1 MYNKLIWGFLSD
13 DAFILVNKKIARM
26 VGIHAAILLSD
37 LISKHKYF
45 CQKKGESYWFFNS
58 RDNIEKD
65 TCLSGHQQR
74 HAQKILV
81 VNKLLVIKRKGT
93 TCRNY
98 YLINYRKL
106 HRLLISSSEGIEQ
119 LDIQKEEDKRSKRCT
134 TINKNKNN
142 TINKTLQDKPA
153 RSEKEKKAFKRVWEL
168 FEEHSG
174 KPIPKY
180 EGSLQ
185 SKSIWEMID
194 KAKES
199 DADWAEYLGR
209 VINAFFDII
218 KNKPKGLEC
227 VYNQQVKP
235 HILNGVKIWMRVVN
249 KLPDNTPVRTE
260 LTAHEEYR
268 IRNGFV

>member
-1 MYNKLIWGFLSD
+1 MKREFKGIWIPADIWLSKELSLQEKVFLVEIDSLD
-13 DAFILVNKKIARM
+13 NEDGCFASN
-26 VGIHAAILLSD
+26 
-37 LISKHKYF
+37 KYF
-45 CQKKGESYWFFNS
+45 AEFFQLSKGRVSQVITGLLEKKY
-58 RDNIEKD
+58 ITAKYVKKEKL
-65 TCLSGHQQR
+65 TEKRIL
-74 HAQKILV
+74 KINHGV
-81 VNKLLVIKRKGT
+81 F
-93 TCRNY
+93 
-98 YLINYRKL
+98 RKL
-106 HRLLISSSEGIEQ
+106 NTPIKNPKGGYLENDKENNTLI
-119 LDIQKEEDKRSKRCT
+119 
-134 TINKNKNN
+134 NN

-260 LTAHEEYR
+260 LTVHEEYR

>member
-1 MYNKLIWGFLSD
+1 MDCIVQDLFLENLIVNNRFNENEYGIKVRSSD
-13 DAFILVNKKIARM
+13 SIEFINNT
-26 VGIHAAILLSD
+26 
-37 LISKHKYF
+37 LI
-45 CQKKGESYWFFNS
+45 
-58 RDNIEKD
+58 
-65 TCLSGHQQR
+65 
-74 HAQKILV
+74 
-81 VNKLLVIKRKGT
+81 
-93 TCRNY
+93 
-98 YLINYRKL
+98 
-106 HRLLISSSEGIEQ
+106 
-119 LDIQKEEDKRSKRCT
+119 
-134 TINKNKNN
+134 NN

-185 SKSIWEMID
+185 SKSTWEMID

-227 VYNQQVKP
+227 VYDQQVKP
-235 HILNGVKIWMRVVN
+235 HILNGVKIWMGVVN